1 MNVPSWLDVTLRS
14 TIVYAVLLAGLRLAG
29 KRHSGNLSPHDL
41 VLMLLVSN
49 AVQNAMVGTDATLA
63 GGIVAAATLIV
74 LNVLI
79 TRLVLHHRHW
89 GPLFAGTPTMLIYNG
104 QVLHDHLQ
112 KEEIL
117 PAELEAQI
125 RAHGFEDATAVRLA
139 VEECD
144 GSISVI
150 GFGAGVKEQKLPPI
164 PSRRN
169 RLHRRNRRGQ

>member
-1 MNVPSWLDVTLRS
+1 MNLPSWLDVTVRS
-14 TIVYAVLLAGLRLAG
+14 AVVYLALLAGLRLAG

-49 AVQNAMVGTDATLA
+49 AVQNAMVGNDPSLVGGLA
-63 GGIVAAATLIV
+63 AAATLIV
-74 LNVLI
+74 LNVMI
-79 TRLVLHHRHW
+79 TRLVLHHRRW
-89 GPLFAGTPTMLIYNG
+89 GPLLAGTPTMLIYNG
-104 QVLHDHLQ
+104 QILQEHLE

-117 PAELEAQI
+117 TSELEAQI
-125 RAHGFEDATAVRLA
+125 RAHGFEDASAVKLA

-150 GFGAGVKEQKLPPI
+150 GFGTGIKEHKLPPI

-169 RLHRRNRRGQ
+169 RLHRRNRRG